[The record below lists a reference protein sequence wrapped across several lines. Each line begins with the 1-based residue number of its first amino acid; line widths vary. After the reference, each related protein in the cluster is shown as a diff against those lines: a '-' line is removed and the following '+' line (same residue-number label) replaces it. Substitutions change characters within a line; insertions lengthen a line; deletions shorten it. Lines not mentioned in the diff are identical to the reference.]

1 MATNTLNEQ
10 KSMRNKGIYLLP
22 NLVTIGSMFAGFYA
36 IIAGLQGRFEHAV
49 IAIFI
54 ALIMDGLDGR
64 IARWTHSESDL
75 GAQLDSLADMVSFGV
90 APAMVMY
97 SWSVSVLG
105 KPGWLVAFIYM
116 VCTGLRLARF
126 NSQAQGDDK
135 HYFYGLNT
143 PSAAALVAS
152 VIWTFTVNDVAGKT
166 MVMAI
171 SMAVLLFVL
180 GLLKVSSIRYRSFK
194 DINLRRLRVSFVVIL
209 ASTLVLMVISLD
221 PPEMLLAIV
230 LVYVL
235 SGPVQWLW
243 GVIRHRKLP
252 V

>member
-1 MATNTLNEQ
+1 MNAQIEQ
-10 KSMRNKGIYLLP
+10 KSMRAKGIYLLP

-36 IIAGLQGRFEHAV
+36 IIAGLQGYFEYAV

-64 IARWTHSESDL
+64 IARWTHSVSDL

-105 KPGWLVAFIYM
+105 KPGWMVAFLYM

-126 NSQAQGDDK
+126 NSQSQGEDK
-135 HYFYGLNT
+135 RYFIGLNT

-152 VIWTFTVNDVAGKT
+152 TIWTFTVNHVAGQA
-166 MVMAI
+166 VAI
-171 SMAVLLFVL
+171 PMAVLLFVL
-180 GLLKVSSIRYRSFK
+180 GLLKVSTIRYRSFK

-209 ASTLVLMVISLD
+209 VSMFALMLISLD
-221 PPEMLLAIV
+221 PPEMLLAIMS
-230 LVYVL
+230 VYAL

-243 GVIRHRKLP
+243 ERWCAWRQRA
-252 V
+252 

>member
-1 MATNTLNEQ
+1 MNAQIEQ
-10 KSMRNKGIYLLP
+10 KSMRAKGIFLLP

-36 IIAGLQGRFEHAV
+36 IIAGLQGQFEHAV
-49 IAIFI
+49 IAIFV

-64 IARWTHSESDL
+64 IARWTHSVSDL
-75 GAQLDSLADMVSFGV
+75 GAQLDSLADMISFGV

-105 KPGWLVAFIYM
+105 KPGWMVAFLYM

-126 NSQAQGDDK
+126 NSQSQGEDK
-135 HYFYGLNT
+135 RYFIGLNT

-152 VIWTFTVNDVAGKT
+152 TIWTFTVNHVDGHTVA
-166 MVMAI
+166 I
-171 SMAVLLFVL
+171 PMAVLLFVL
-180 GLLKVSSIRYRSFK
+180 GLLKVSTIRYRSFK

-209 ASTLVLMVISLD
+209 VSMLAFMLISLD
-221 PPEMLLAIV
+221 PPEMLLAIMS
-230 LVYVL
+230 VYAL

-243 GVIRHRKLP
+243 ERWRTWRQRA
-252 V
+252 